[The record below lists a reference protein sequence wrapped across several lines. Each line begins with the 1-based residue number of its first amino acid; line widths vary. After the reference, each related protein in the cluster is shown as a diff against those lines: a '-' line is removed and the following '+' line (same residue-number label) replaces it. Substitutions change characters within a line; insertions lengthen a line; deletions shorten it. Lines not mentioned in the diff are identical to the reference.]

1 MGGKY
6 HGDRFYSFTTPPLE
20 RQAFGSIDI
29 DVIVRRIARPINCD
43 HHRGG
48 EGLCIRSSRNYLII
62 LDGYK
67 MVDRKVRER
76 TSGRSIHLSSLV
88 RHPIIFITTKLTR
101 AEDYILK
108 DFSTSTCNVKIR
120 QKPWME
126 EKG

>member
-29 DVIVRRIARPINCD
+29 DVRRIARPINCD

-67 MVDRKVRER
+67 MVDRERER
-76 TSGRSIHLSSLV
+76 AEDRYICLRLFATRLS
-88 RHPIIFITTKLTR
+88 IIFITTKLTR